1 MSNLSTAATLT
12 KVNLK
17 KEESEILERAE
28 SLRQLILS
36 SSLKPDQILRVDTQL
51 DGLIYNI
58 SQKYDTKY
66 QDFEKIGNVWRK
78 WKITKI
84 TKRIIHHTIGL
95 YMTW

>member
-1 MSNLSTAATLT
+1 MSNLSTAAATLT

-66 QDFEKIGNVWRK
+66 QDFEKVGNV
-78 WKITKI
+78 
-84 TKRIIHHTIGL
+84 
-95 YMTW
+95 

>member
-1 MSNLSTAATLT
+1 MSNLSSITTVTLS

-66 QDFEKIGNVWRK
+66 DDFEKVGSV
-78 WKITKI
+78 
-84 TKRIIHHTIGL
+84 
-95 YMTW
+95 

>member
-1 MSNLSTAATLT
+1 MTPLSITATVS

-28 SLRQLILS
+28 SLRQLILA
-36 SSLKPDQILRVDTQL
+36 SSLKPDQILRVDYQL

-66 QDFEKIGNVWRK
+66 QDFEKIGNV
-78 WKITKI
+78 
-84 TKRIIHHTIGL
+84 
-95 YMTW
+95 

>member
-1 MSNLSTAATLT
+1 MTPLSITATVS

-58 SQKYDTKY
+58 SQKYDSKY
-66 QDFEKIGNVWRK
+66 DDFEKIGIV
-78 WKITKI
+78 
-84 TKRIIHHTIGL
+84 
-95 YMTW
+95 

>member
-1 MSNLSTAATLT
+1 MSNLSSITTVTLS

-36 SSLKPDQILRVDTQL
+36 SSLKPDQVLRVDTQL

-58 SQKYDTKY
+58 SQKYDAKY
-66 QDFEKIGNVWRK
+66 EDFEKVGN
-78 WKITKI
+78 I
-84 TKRIIHHTIGL
+84 
-95 YMTW
+95 

>member
-1 MSNLSTAATLT
+1 MTPLSITATVS

-66 QDFEKIGNVWRK
+66 DDFEKVGSI
-78 WKITKI
+78 
-84 TKRIIHHTIGL
+84 
-95 YMTW
+95 

>member
-1 MSNLSTAATLT
+1 MTPLSITATVS

-58 SQKYDTKY
+58 SQKYDSKY
-66 QDFEKIGNVWRK
+66 EAKVLYLK
-78 WKITKI
+78 PAVITV
-84 TKRIIHHTIGL
+84 
-95 YMTW
+95 

>member
-1 MSNLSTAATLT
+1 MSNLSIAATVS

-17 KEESEILERAE
+17 KEESQILERAE

-36 SSLKPDQILRVDTQL
+36 SSLKPDQILRVDYQL

-66 QDFEKIGNVWRK
+66 QDFEKVGNV
-78 WKITKI
+78 
-84 TKRIIHHTIGL
+84 
-95 YMTW
+95 